1 MNKNAAMVSIIGHPK
16 KRLKSA
22 AAGSKRGGI
31 GCNERI
37 GVGFALTE
45 MQPVTTCT
53 STNSAGRVG
62 AFEMPAPQRGAD
74 DASFNLP

>member
-45 MQPVTTCT
+45 MQPVTIPHDDEFSRT
-53 STNSAGRVG
+53 SRRV
-62 AFEMPAPQRGAD
+62 R
-74 DASFNLP
+74 DASAATRCR